1 VNAFRASLAASL
13 ALWAITA
20 GAVPALA
27 QKQFDDF
34 PTGYLRPATGGMPAD
49 AWNGT
54 PLGTAKR
61 LVSVLPAAPRSRALR
76 DLQFKVMVSELVTPA
91 ADNSPQ
97 PSLFA
102 RKVEKLAAMGEGE
115 NLNEMVRAAG
125 GYDDPAIAAVTVN
138 ALMMAGEKGGA
149 CAIARAHPMTEPFGK
164 RALAACDDETQGLG
178 NVLDG
183 PAMISLDLAHTRLP
197 PSVLASTQPP
207 MMRAL
212 VANRTLPLVTRIEV
226 AERGEGGAIIEATRL
241 SDLYKEALRD
251 GVALPAPVAR
261 RAQLV
266 AAVSNATNAA
276 EIMQSITAVYT
287 ETRGS
292 PLFPTIARA
301 TAQGLLRLDPR
312 PEFSNI
318 AQEAIRGFLLLGDK
332 RRTEAWIK
340 LAINAAK
347 NNPSTLDALDH
358 LLPLAA
364 IAGIDNP
371 TSLPPHE
378 VDRWYG
384 TLRQDDPA
392 RAALRGNLL
401 LELFR
406 ATGINV
412 PQGATMLPE
421 QVAGGRPVAAAT
433 LQALQSSATGR
444 RRAETALLASLA
456 LGESSLGDLAPSSA
470 GYIVRC
476 LRAVGED
483 EAARLFAIEV
493 AIAYGL

>member
-1 VNAFRASLAASL
+1 
-13 ALWAITA
+13 
-20 GAVPALA
+20 VPALA
-27 QKQFDDF
+27 QTQFDDF
-34 PTGYLRPATGGMPAD
+34 PTGYLTPATGGMPSN
-49 AWNGT
+49 AWDGT

-61 LVSVLPAAPRSRALR
+61 LVSALPAAPRSRALR
-76 DLQFKVMVSELVTPA
+76 DLQFKVMVSELVTPKP
-91 ADNSPQ
+91 DSSP
-97 PSLFA
+97 PPTLFV

-115 NLNEMVRAAG
+115 NLNEMVRTAG
-125 GYDDPAIAAVTVN
+125 GYDDPAIAATTVN
-138 ALMMAGEKGGA
+138 ALMMSGEKAGA

-164 RALAACDDETQGLG
+164 RALAACDGETQGLG

-183 PAMISLDLAHTRLP
+183 PAMISLDLSHRRLP

-212 VANRTLPLVTRIEV
+212 VANRTLPLVTRLEV

-241 SDLYKEALRD
+241 GDLYREALRD
-251 GVALPAPVAR
+251 GVTLPAAMAR

-312 PEFSNI
+312 PEFSEI

-332 RRTEAWIK
+332 KRTEAWIK
-340 LAINAAK
+340 LAIDAAK
-347 NNPSTLDALDH
+347 KNPSTLDALDH

-364 IAGIDNP
+364 IAGVENP
-371 TSLPPHE
+371 KTLPTGA
-378 VDRWYG
+378 VDRWYAV
-384 TLRQDDPA
+384 LQQDDPA
-392 RAALRGNLL
+392 RAALRGNLM

-406 ATGINV
+406 ATGIDI
-412 PQGATMLPE
+412 PSGATKVPE
-421 QVAGGRPVAAAT
+421 QVAGGRPVAAQT
-433 LQALQSSATGR
+433 LQALHAAANGR

-493 AIAYGL
+493 AIAHGL

>member
-1 VNAFRASLAASL
+1 
-13 ALWAITA
+13 
-20 GAVPALA
+20 VPALA
-27 QKQFDDF
+27 QTQFDDI
-34 PTGYLRPATGGMPAD
+34 PTGYLTPGIGGMPAD

-54 PLGTAKR
+54 SLGTAKR
-61 LVSVLPAAPRSRALR
+61 LVSALPAAPRSRALR
-76 DLQFKVMVSELVTPA
+76 DLQFKVMVSELVTPTP
-91 ADNSPQ
+91 DNSP
-97 PSLFA
+97 PPTLFA

-115 NLNEMVRAAG
+115 NLNEMVRNSG
-125 GYDDPAIAAVTVN
+125 GYDDPAIATMTAN
-138 ALMMAGEKGGA
+138 ALMMAGEKAGG
-149 CAIARAHPMTEPFGK
+149 CAIARGHQMTEPFGK
-164 RALAACDDETQGLG
+164 RALAACDGDVQALG
-178 NVLDG
+178 NNVFDG
-183 PAMISLDLAHTRLP
+183 PAMIALDLSRVRLP
-197 PSVLASTQPP
+197 ASVLASTQPP

-212 VANRTLPLVTRIEV
+212 VANHTLSLVTRIEV
-226 AERGEGGAIIEATRL
+226 AERGEAGAIIEASRL
-241 SDLYKEALRD
+241 SDLYREALHD
-251 GVALPAPVAR
+251 NVALPGPIMR

-312 PEFSNI
+312 KEFAQI
-318 AQEAIRGFLLLGDK
+318 ALEATRGFLLLGDK

-340 LAINAAK
+340 LAFGAAA
-347 NNPSTLDALDH
+347 NNPGTLNGLER

-364 IAGIDNP
+364 IAGVENP
-371 TSLPPHE
+371 RTLPPQE
-378 VDRWYG
+378 VDRWYA
-384 TLRQDDPA
+384 TLRQDDPG

-406 ATGINV
+406 ATGIDV
-412 PQGATMLPE
+412 PAGSTSLPE
-421 QVAGGRPVAAAT
+421 QAAGGRPVSNQT
-433 LQALQSSATGR
+433 LQALQSSANGH

-456 LGESSLGDLAPSSA
+456 VAESSLGDLAPSSA

>member
-1 VNAFRASLAASL
+1 MNAFRANLF
-13 ALWAITA
+13 ALTILA

-27 QKQFDDF
+27 QTQFDDF
-34 PTGYLRPATGGMPAD
+34 PTGYLTPATGGMPPN
-49 AWNGT
+49 AWEGT

-61 LVSVLPAAPRSRALR
+61 LVSALPAAPRSRALR
-76 DLQFKVMVSELVTPA
+76 DLQFKVMVSELVTPSP
-91 ADNSPQ
+91 DNSP
-97 PSLFA
+97 PPTLFA

-125 GYDDPAIAAVTVN
+125 GYDDPAIAATTVN
-138 ALMMAGEKGGA
+138 ALMMSGEKAGA
-149 CAIARAHPMTEPFGK
+149 CAIARAHPMAEPFGK
-164 RALAACDDETQGLG
+164 RALAACDGETQGLG
-178 NVLDG
+178 TLLDG
-183 PAMISLDLAHTRLP
+183 PAMISLDLSHTRLP

-212 VANRTLPLVTRIEV
+212 VANRTLPLATRIEV

-241 SDLYKEALRD
+241 SDLYKEAIRD

-261 RAQLV
+261 RARLV

-318 AQEAIRGFLLLGDK
+318 ALEAIRGFLLLGDK

-340 LAINAAK
+340 LAIDAAK
-347 NNPSTLDALDH
+347 NNPGTLNALDH

-364 IAGIDNP
+364 IAGIENP
-371 TSLPPHE
+371 TTLPTGA
-378 VDRWYG
+378 VDRWYAVLQQG
-384 TLRQDDPA
+384 DPG
-392 RAALRGNLL
+392 RAAVRGNLM

-406 ATGINV
+406 ATGINI
-412 PQGATMLPE
+412 PPGTTKAPE
-421 QVAGGRPVAAAT
+421 QAAGGRPVANQT
-433 LQALQSSATGR
+433 LQALQSAANGH
-444 RRAETALLASLA
+444 RRAETALLASVA

>member
-1 VNAFRASLAASL
+1 
-13 ALWAITA
+13 
-20 GAVPALA
+20 VPALA

-34 PTGYLRPATGGMPAD
+34 PTGYLTPATGGMPPD
-49 AWNGT
+49 AWAGT

-61 LVSVLPAAPRSRALR
+61 LVSALPMAPRSRALR
-76 DLQFKVMVSELVTPA
+76 DLQFKVMVSELVTPTP
-91 ADNSPQ
+91 DNSAP
-97 PSLFA
+97 PTLFA

-125 GYDDPAIAAVTVN
+125 GYDDPAIAATTVN
-138 ALMMAGEKGGA
+138 ALMMAGEKAGA
-149 CAIARAHPMTEPFGK
+149 CNIARSHPMTEPFGA
-164 RALAACDDETQGLG
+164 RALAACDGTAQALG
-178 NVLDG
+178 AVVDG
-183 PAMISLDLAHTRLP
+183 PALITLDLSRNRLP
-197 PSVLASTQPP
+197 ATVLASTQPP
-207 MMRAL
+207 IMRAL
-212 VANRTLPLVTRIEV
+212 VANRTLALATRIEI
-226 AERGEGGAIIEATRL
+226 AERGEAGAIIEASRL
-241 SDLYKEALRD
+241 GDLYREALHD
-251 GVALPAPVAR
+251 GAALPAPMAR

-266 AAVSNATNAA
+266 VAVSNATNAA

-312 PEFSNI
+312 PEFSQI

-340 LAINAAK
+340 LAIQAAK
-347 NNPSTLDALDH
+347 SNPSTLNALDH

-364 IAGIDNP
+364 IAGVENP
-371 TSLPPHE
+371 TSLPAGAA
-378 VDRWYG
+378 DRWYAV
-384 TLRQDDPA
+384 LQQDDPG
-392 RAALRGNLL
+392 RAAVRGNLQ

-406 ATGINV
+406 ATGINIPV
-412 PQGATMLPE
+412 GSTRLPE
-421 QVAGGRPVAAAT
+421 QAAGGRPVSNQT
-433 LQALQSSATGR
+433 LQALQSSANGR

-456 LGESSLGDLAPSSA
+456 IGESSLGDLAPSSV

-483 EAARLFAIEV
+483 EAARLFAVEV

>member
-1 VNAFRASLAASL
+1 VS
-13 ALWAITA
+13 
-20 GAVPALA
+20 ALA
-27 QKQFDDF
+27 QTQFDDF
-34 PTGYLRPATGGMPAD
+34 PTGYLTPATGGMPPN
-49 AWNGT
+49 AWDGT
-54 PLGTAKR
+54 TLGTAKR
-61 LVSVLPAAPRSRALR
+61 LVSGLPAAPRSRALR
-76 DLQFKVMVSELVTPA
+76 DLQFKVMVSELVTPKP
-91 ADNSPQ
+91 DNSP
-97 PSLFA
+97 PPTLFA

-125 GYDDPAIAAVTVN
+125 GYDDPAIAATTVN
-138 ALMMAGEKGGA
+138 ALMMSGEKAGA
-149 CAIARAHPMTEPFGK
+149 CAIARAHRMTEPFGK
-164 RALAACDDETQGLG
+164 RALAACDGETQGLG

-183 PAMISLDLAHTRLP
+183 PAMISLDLSQRRLP
-197 PSVLASTQPP
+197 PSVLASTKPP

-212 VANRTLPLVTRIEV
+212 VANRTLPLVTRLEV

-241 SDLYKEALRD
+241 SDLYREAIRD
-251 GVALPAPVAR
+251 RVALPAPMAR

-266 AAVSNATNAA
+266 AAVSNASNGA

-312 PEFSNI
+312 PEFSQI

-332 RRTEAWIK
+332 KRTEAWIK
-340 LAINAAK
+340 LAIDAAK
-347 NNPSTLDALDH
+347 NNPSTLNALDH

-364 IAGIDNP
+364 IAGVENP
-371 TSLPPHE
+371 KTLPAGA
-378 VDRWYG
+378 VNRWYAV
-384 TLRQDDPA
+384 LRHDDPA
-392 RAALRGNLL
+392 HATMRGNLM

-406 ATGINV
+406 ATGIDIPSGTTKV
-412 PQGATMLPE
+412 PE
-421 QVAGGRPVAAAT
+421 QAAGGRPLAAAF
-433 LQALQSSATGR
+433 LQELHSAANGR

-476 LRAVGED
+476 LRAVRED

-493 AIAYGL
+493 AIAHGL

>member
-1 VNAFRASLAASL
+1 MNAFRASLTAL
-13 ALWAITA
+13 AVVA

-27 QKQFDDF
+27 QTQFDDF
-34 PTGYLRPATGGMPAD
+34 PTGYLTPATGGMPSN
-49 AWNGT
+49 AWQGT
-54 PLGTAKR
+54 PLATAKR
-61 LVSVLPAAPRSRALR
+61 LVSALPAAPRSRALR

-91 ADNSPQ
+91 PDNSPP

-138 ALMMAGEKGGA
+138 ALMMSGEKAGG

-164 RALAACDDETQGLG
+164 RALAACDGDTQVAG
-178 NVLDG
+178 NVFDG
-183 PAMISLDLAHTRLP
+183 PAMISLDLSHTRLP

-212 VANRTLPLVTRIEV
+212 VANRTLPLAKRIEV

-312 PEFSNI
+312 PEFSQI
-318 AQEAIRGFLLLGDK
+318 AQEAARGFLLLGDK
-332 RRTEAWIK
+332 KRTEAWIK
-340 LAINAAK
+340 LAIGAAK
-347 NNPSTLDALDH
+347 TNPSTLNALDH

-364 IAGIDNP
+364 IAGVENP
-371 TSLPPHE
+371 TSLPAGA
-378 VDRWYG
+378 VDRWYAV
-384 TLRQDDPA
+384 LQQDDPS
-392 RAALRGNLL
+392 RAAVRGNLM

-406 ATGINV
+406 ATGINI
-412 PQGATMLPE
+412 PAGTTKLPE
-421 QVAGGRPVAAAT
+421 QAAGGRPVANQT
-433 LQALQSSATGR
+433 LQALQSAANGH
-444 RRAETALLASLA
+444 RRAETALLASGA
-456 LGESSLGDLAPSSA
+456 LGESALGDLAPSSA

-483 EAARLFAIEV
+483 EAARLFAIEI